1 MSPSEAA
8 RAVDAAECR
17 ASIAHGRAGAARRS
31 VGRATLASLS
41 AWERAES
48 AAVLAA
54 ADADALVAAARAVEA
69 AVCAAATAELRALA
83 SADWAAEAADAAR
96 DVEVGAVTPDEAE
109 RRAHGAPWKDTACAS
124 RQDSCGGRAAGGES

>member
-1 MSPSEAA
+1 MNRSQRAREAWDHASDARDVARLAA
-8 RAVDAAECR
+8 RAVEAAECR

-54 ADADALVAAARAVEA
+54 ADADALVAAARKE
-69 AVCAAATAELRALA
+69 T
-83 SADWAAEAADAAR
+83 
-96 DVEVGAVTPDEAE
+96 G
-109 RRAHGAPWKDTACAS
+109 CAS
-124 RQDSCGGRAAGGES
+124 THESCGGRAAGGQP

>member
-83 SADWAAEAADAAR
+83 SADWA
-96 DVEVGAVTPDEAE
+96 DEAE
-109 RRAHGAPWKDTACAS
+109 RRAHGAPRKETGCAS
-124 RQDSCGGRAAGGES
+124 THESCGGRAAGGES